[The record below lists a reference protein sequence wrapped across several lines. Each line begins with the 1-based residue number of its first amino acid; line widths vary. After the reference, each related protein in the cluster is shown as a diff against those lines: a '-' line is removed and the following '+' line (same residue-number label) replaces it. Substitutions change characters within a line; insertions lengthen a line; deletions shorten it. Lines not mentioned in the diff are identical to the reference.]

1 MPLESAIFQLMKP
14 NPHYLKRLILGF
26 YLVCFLPFV
35 QADHSDFTVINNG
48 TLNLSQYQW
57 QEGER
62 IKLDGH
68 WGFYWNQ
75 LRSSDQWEAPKAPFF
90 HMPSTWDADGHSGYS
105 YPGFGAATFTVEIKG
120 LDPSIEWALLIP
132 EITTA
137 FRLIV
142 NGVTSGEGGVVSLNA
157 ADFQPYRGMDV
168 YQMPKAKD
176 GNYRIILQVANF
188 LHFNGGPWQ
197 TIELVPAQMGHDA
210 FDRQMV
216 IEAVVATLM
225 LIMGILLIVEYA
237 IDPRDRT
244 GMWLGLLAIDL
255 GIRLSINGSG
265 PVYWMLDFEPS
276 WSVHI
281 SIAYVTMVIAP
292 FLFFGWFKNVFAGDF
307 PKKLF
312 QIGSAPFLVSAAFCI
327 VAPPFIFTAYL
338 KFFSYLLF
346 ASMIVG
352 IWFLIVVVVKKRRS
366 AWLLLLGVSVL
377 CFCTVH
383 DMMVNNQIISG
394 SRWVQFGFLVFV
406 LSQVTNFLALRV
418 WQRRQ
423 IEVLSKRLQRTNA
436 DLERRVQLR
445 TQDLSEKA
453 DELSAAN
460 EKLQHLANVDSLTGI
475 LNRRA
480 FIEQLEDVESW
491 DGQYSVLLID
501 LDHFK
506 QVNDNFGHGAGDEVL
521 REMGQLLNK
530 LRRSQ
535 DSVGRIGGEEFAV
548 LLLDCDRIGAESFA
562 KRINAGLG
570 EIRFPDWPELGPI
583 TSSIGVAIS
592 GVRKVTGMAI
602 LNAADEAMY
611 HIKKKGRNG
620 YHVVELP

>member
-1 MPLESAIFQLMKP
+1 MPIVFAIFQLFTPSKA
-14 NPHYLKRLILGF
+14 YLSRFILTALLMGF
-26 YLVCFLPFV
+26 VPGIQAEHAESSVISKGFL
-35 QADHSDFTVINNG
+35 DLT
-48 TLNLSQYQW
+48 QYQW

-62 IKLDGH
+62 IKLDGE
-68 WGFYWNQ
+68 WGFYWDR
-75 LRSSDQWEAPKAPFF
+75 LLPSDHWEPPKAPYFG
-90 HMPSTWDADGHSGYS
+90 MPSTWDAAGHSGYS
-105 YPGFGAATFTVEIKG
+105 YPGFGAATFTLEIKG
-120 LDPSIEWALLIP
+120 LDPSIEWGLFVP

-142 NGVTSGEGGVVSLNA
+142 NGALIGEGGVVSLTS
-157 ADFQPYRGMDV
+157 ADFQAYRGMDV
-168 YQMPKAKD
+168 YEMPKSID
-176 GNYRIILQVANF
+176 GSYRIILQVANF
-188 LHFNGGPWQ
+188 AHFNGGPWQ
-197 TIELVPAQMGHDA
+197 SIELVPAEIGHDA

-265 PVYWMLDFEPS
+265 PIYWMLDFEPS
-276 WSVHI
+276 WSIHI
-281 SIAYVTMVIAP
+281 SISYFTMVFAP

-312 QIGSAPFLVSAAFCI
+312 RIGSLPFLISAAFCV
-327 VAPPFIFTAYL
+327 VAPPVIFTAYL
-338 KFFSYLLF
+338 KFYSFLLF
-346 ASMIVG
+346 VSMIVG
-352 IWFLIVVVVKKRRS
+352 IWFLVVVVVKKRRS

-377 CFCTVH
+377 CLCTIH

-394 SRWVQFGFLVFV
+394 NRWVQFGFLVFV

-418 WQRRQ
+418 WQRQQ

-460 EKLQHLANVDSLTGI
+460 EKLQHLANVDGLTGI

-480 FIEQLEDVESW
+480 FLEQLEDVESW
-491 DGQYSVLLID
+491 DGMYSVLLID

-521 REMGQLLNK
+521 RNTGALLNR
-530 LRRSQ
+530 LRRPQ

-548 LLLDCDRIGAESFA
+548 LLLDCDRPGAESFA
-562 KRINAGLG
+562 NRINGGLR
-570 EIRFPDWPELGPI
+570 EIQFSDWPELGPI